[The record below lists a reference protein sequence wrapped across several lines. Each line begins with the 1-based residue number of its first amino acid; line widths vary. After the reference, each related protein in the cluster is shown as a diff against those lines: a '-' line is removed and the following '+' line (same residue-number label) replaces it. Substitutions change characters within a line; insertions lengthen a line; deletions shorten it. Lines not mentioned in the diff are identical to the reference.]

1 MSVIFSRDLP
11 QSSLKSDDGQSLLCL
26 DKFEI
31 LPRTLYDEIGQ
42 QDRDFYDPQARSQ
55 QEESQNAADWKHVV
69 YRLQVENTSLINSL
83 HETNLNLMQSRREK
97 EELEN
102 FIQRQTETTDEIVSR
117 LKLTVKNLLKQNRE
131 NEALLAQ
138 QKLQSLDLIFQ
149 KKYLVLEN
157 QALKERSQLDDPIP
171 PLKKWRACVYAII
184 ALQRFLSFSNS
195 N

>member
-42 QDRDFYDPQARSQ
+42 QDRDFYDPHSAQ
-55 QEESQNAADWKHVV
+55 QEDAQNAADWKHVV

-97 EELEN
+97 DELEN

-149 KKYLVLEN
+149 KKYLMLEN
-157 QALKERSQLDDPIP
+157 QALRESQPDDPIP